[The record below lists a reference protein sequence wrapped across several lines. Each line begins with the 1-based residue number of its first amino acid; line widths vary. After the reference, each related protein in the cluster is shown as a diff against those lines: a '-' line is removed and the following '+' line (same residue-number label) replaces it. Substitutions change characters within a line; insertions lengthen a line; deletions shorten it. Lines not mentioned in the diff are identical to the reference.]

1 MRVVKVIDIVR
12 RDEIAKEA
20 DRGDEEE
27 EDEEE
32 EKVVYACWG
41 FSVVAVVT

>member
-1 MRVVKVIDIVR
+1 MRVVKVVDT
-12 RDEIAKEA
+12 DKMQEA
-20 DRGDEEE
+20 DRGEEEE

-41 FSVVAVVT
+41 SLWWR